1 MPRPT
6 RVSTPFTVGPPPDM
20 STPTILPRTNRG
32 PSSVSTSTWVSEM
45 SRSSTAST
53 PSIPCAMEASA
64 PWGRKPSPL
73 GCARTSYM
81 FVSARLASLE
91 ANRHWV
97 TLLSPAYI
105 PVPMAIIRAMP
116 ATWTQRAL
124 ASLSAQRSLSA
135 STSPPAAVALP
146 RRLPSYER
154 SSVPGT
160 THRIRAAPGQAHD
173 ILASRFTGAA
183 MKQQIALFGY
193 PLSHSISPAFQQA
206 ALDSLSIE
214 ACYSARPTPPEGL
227 AAEVEKLRADD
238 HLGAN
243 VTIPHKERIR
253 ECLDRLDPWAESV
266 GAVNTIVK
274 EDGRLVGHN
283 TDGYGFLRS
292 LEERGGF
299 SPEGKSVLLLGAGG
313 AARAAVFAL
322 AERKAGSVLI
332 ANRTV
337 GRGDAL
343 AADVRAHSL
352 DAASIPMHEA
362 GKAAGRVDL
371 IVNATSMGMEPGPNA
386 GLSPLDEP

>member
-1 MPRPT
+1 
-6 RVSTPFTVGPPPDM
+6 
-20 STPTILPRTNRG
+20 
-32 PSSVSTSTWVSEM
+32 
-45 SRSSTAST
+45 
-53 PSIPCAMEASA
+53 
-64 PWGRKPSPL
+64 
-73 GCARTSYM
+73 
-81 FVSARLASLE
+81 
-91 ANRHWV
+91 
-97 TLLSPAYI
+97 
-105 PVPMAIIRAMP
+105 
-116 ATWTQRAL
+116 
-124 ASLSAQRSLSA
+124 
-135 STSPPAAVALP
+135 
-146 RRLPSYER
+146 
-154 SSVPGT
+154 
-160 THRIRAAPGQAHD
+160 
-173 ILASRFTGAA
+173 

-206 ALDSLSIE
+206 AFDSLSID

-227 AAEVEKLRADD
+227 AAEVEKLRAGD

-253 ECLDRLDPWAESV
+253 ACLDRLDPWAESV

-322 AERKAGSVLI
+322 AERGAGRVLI

-337 GRGDAL
+337 ERGDAL
-343 AADVRAHSL
+343 AADVRSHSL
-352 DAASIPMHEA
+352 DVDSIPMQEA
-362 GKAAGRVDL
+362 RDAAGRVDL

-386 GLSPLDEP
+386 GLSPLESRDISPRALVYDMVYTPQQTPLMEAARQAGADVVGGLWMLIYQGAAAFEMWTFREAPVDLMYEAGQRALGGEH